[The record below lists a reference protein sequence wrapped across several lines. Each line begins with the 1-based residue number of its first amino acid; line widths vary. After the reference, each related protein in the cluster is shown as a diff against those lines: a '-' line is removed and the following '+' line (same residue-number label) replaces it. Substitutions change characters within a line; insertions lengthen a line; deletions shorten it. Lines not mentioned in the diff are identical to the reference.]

1 MKNVS
6 GTRAIWNEEGS
17 IYIVTQV
24 GSKVLRKSY
33 VTAIDHQWCKD
44 WVIEWPAGL
53 PFSFSRASFSV
64 LKNIDQEKS
73 VEEAKR
79 DGFFQ
84 STCIQFIYLKVW

>member
-44 WVIEWPAGL
+44 
-53 PFSFSRASFSV
+53 
-64 LKNIDQEKS
+64 
-73 VEEAKR
+73 
-79 DGFFQ
+79 
-84 STCIQFIYLKVW
+84 